1 MSLFRIRSQRQ
12 GTLNLIQNKQ
22 EEKNIFS
29 PKKKAS
35 LHPIVQPNNKGA
47 DSIKIQKHLGM
58 MLDLKLSYE
67 DNNKSVS
74 NKVKRLA
81 SWENFNQFSP
91 DEL

>member
-29 PKKKAS
+29 PKRKAS
-35 LHPIVQPNNKGA
+35 LHPIVQFNNKAA

-67 DNNKSVS
+67 DNNKSV
-74 NKVKRLA
+74 
-81 SWENFNQFSP
+81 
-91 DEL
+91 